1 MIVDLEETK
10 KKQLELN
17 NTLLYLQFELKLS
30 TVARFLTCN
39 GDLTAQLQG
48 HGAIQD
54 ACDEKNHE
62 TESIF
67 QSCYPKF
74 TDSKP
79 QHKHPSSK
87 HQLASE
93 P

>member
-1 MIVDLEETK
+1 MIVDLEDTK
-10 KKQLELN
+10 KKHLELN

-30 TVARFLTCN
+30 TVACFLTCN
-39 GDLTAQLQG
+39 GDLTTQLQS

-67 QSCYPKF
+67 KSCY
-74 TDSKP
+74 
-79 QHKHPSSK
+79 
-87 HQLASE
+87 L
-93 P
+93 